1 MFVATTKACE
11 RIASLKPDIV
21 ILHTP
26 HGISLSKSVGIYM
39 NSIAKGNAL
48 WNGKWDEFGVEIP
61 LDTDLALKIIQHFE
75 EDGIDAQGVNSF
87 ARTEAP
93 LRWGEV
99 VPLWYL
105 EQQFKKSDQQPKYVI
120 LSQSMKKG
128 NASQDKMTIGKS
140 LAKFVNSLEARVV
153 FAVSGDLS
161 HAHTHRDTDNPLYFP
176 DPRWNMPK
184 SDKAAVFDRA
194 IEGWA
199 NSSNVDLIGSDTKLP
214 SYDKAKAW
222 DITLAAAWLDH
233 AIELQPE
240 ALSCG
245 IGGFI
250 VLHGI
255 LSQYDKKIDSQVFG
269 RFAPT
274 YYGMIAVVF
283 SCSKQEK
290 QKFT

>member
-1 MFVATTKACE
+1 M
-11 RIASLKPDIV
+11 
-21 ILHTP
+21 LHTP
-26 HGISLSKSVGIYM
+26 HGISLSKSVGVYM
-39 NSIAKGNAL
+39 DSTAKGNAL
-48 WNGKWDEFGVEIP
+48 WNEKWDEFKVEIP
-61 LDTDLALKIIQHFE
+61 LDSALALKIIQHFE
-75 EDGIDAQGVNSF
+75 DEGIDAQGINSF

-105 EQQFKKSDQQPKYVI
+105 EQQFKLSGQQPKYVI
-120 LSQSMKKG
+120 LSQSMKR
-128 NASQDKMTIGKS
+128 SREDLSRDKMAIGKS
-140 LAKFVNSLEARVV
+140 LARFMNEVDARIV

-161 HAHTHRDTDNPLYFP
+161 HAHTHNYTDIPLYLP

-184 SDKAAVFDRA
+184 SDKAVVFDRA

-199 NSSNVDLIGSDTKLP
+199 SSSDLGLIGSNTQLP
-214 SYDKAKAW
+214 SYDKARIW
-222 DITLAAAWLDH
+222 DVTLAPAWLDR

-240 ALSCG
+240 AISCG
-245 IGGFI
+245 ICGFV

-255 LSQYDKKIDSQVFG
+255 LSQCDKKIHSQVLG

-283 SCSKQEK
+283 SLC
-290 QKFT
+290 

>member
-1 MFVATTKACE
+1 MQLSGLFHATANACE
-11 RIASLKPDIV
+11 KIAELKPDIV

-26 HGISLSKSVGIYM
+26 HGLSLSKSVGVYL
-39 NSIAKGNAL
+39 NNRAKGNAL
-48 WNGKWDEFGVEIP
+48 WNEKWDEFKVDVP
-61 LDTDLALKIIQHFE
+61 LDTELALKIIKHFE

-105 EQQFKKSDQQPKYVI
+105 EQQFKTSGQQPRYVI
-120 LSQSMKKG
+120 LSQSMKRGDLSK
-128 NASQDKMTIGKS
+128 DKMAIGNS
-140 LAKFVNSLEARVV
+140 LAKLFNEVDARVV

-161 HAHTHRDTDNPLYFP
+161 HAHTHNNTDNPLYFP

-184 SDKAAVFDRA
+184 SDKAVVFDRA

-199 NSSNVDLIGSDTKLP
+199 SSIDHNLIESDTQLP
-214 SYDKAKAW
+214 PCEKARIW
-222 DITLAAAWLDH
+222 DITMAPAWLDL
-233 AIELQPE
+233 AIELQPQ

-255 LSQYDKKIDSQVFG
+255 LSQYDKKIHSQVFG

-274 YYGMIAVVF
+274 YYGMIAVT
-283 SCSKQEK
+283 
-290 QKFT
+290 FTLC